1 MIFNSDI
8 DNIIFK
14 NNYIFDIYDVKFNNP
29 PNNLTCFNVEFTNL
43 KKIKLFEYSFRI
55 MFCPL
60 LETIIYNNKEY
71 DLREDI
77 FLDFYNNVLVNPKPL
92 LYCNNSKYDYNKNLE
107 IAKYSYPQ
115 DIKNCFIDE
124 KLTSH
129 NFINDNDYLY
139 ISVVIYTNKNKL
151 IIETE
156 NANDQIV
163 KIENISTEYL
173 YKDFALLMTLNS
185 YYFNYNTNYIKYIIT
200 DFNNKMDY
208 FNDYFIKEI
217 GEDPNKYSGIYNY
230 MFGVPYRIHC
240 VWFLKNCYNFFSTN
254 NSTGIYFLKG
264 IDYVVSMLH
273 KFKICVDTE
282 ETKKLLQQQ
291 NFNNIEIILSDDP
304 NLNPYKPQNDV
315 IDKNI
320 FYINFI
326 LNL

>member
-1 MIFNSDI
+1 MI
-8 DNIIFK
+8 
-14 NNYIFDIYDVKFNNP
+14 
-29 PNNLTCFNVEFTNL
+29 
-43 KKIKLFEYSFRI
+43 I
-55 MFCPL
+55 MK
-60 LETIIYNNKEY
+60 IIY
-71 DLREDI
+71 I
-77 FLDFYNNVLVNPKPL
+77 
-92 LYCNNSKYDYNKNLE
+92 NSIDGIN
-107 IAKYSYPQ
+107 
-115 DIKNCFIDE
+115 IKF
-124 KLTSH
+124 
-129 NFINDNDYLY
+129 DN
-139 ISVVIYTNKNKL
+139 
-151 IIETE
+151 
-156 NANDQIV
+156 
-163 KIENISTEYL
+163 
-173 YKDFALLMTLNS
+173 
-185 YYFNYNTNYIKYIIT
+185 IKYIIT

-217 GEDPNKYSGIYNY
+217 GEDPNKYSGIYDY
-230 MFGVPYRIHC
+230 MFVGSYRIPC